1 MKTTT
6 SSSDWDIVFRRWPI
20 TAPLQGVTAA
30 KKRYIEAIVES
41 LSIIFGRSR
50 HAALFCLLALG
61 AGAGCQSTPAPTA
74 APAATGLEVTVED
87 ADQPQP
93 AAPRPTY
100 ADGYPSFAGSL
111 NAANVQMTN
120 EEAQA
125 LQFRLTALSKARKA
139 GTISEAEYQAKLAE
153 LRKLAAEHGADTQ
166 ALIAK

>member
-1 MKTTT
+1 M
-6 SSSDWDIVFRRWPI
+6 
-20 TAPLQGVTAA
+20 
-30 KKRYIEAIVES
+30 ES
-41 LSIIFGRSR
+41 LRIIFGRSGQ
-50 HAALFCLLALG
+50 AALFSLVALG
-61 AGAGCQSTPAPTA
+61 AGAGCQSAPATTTVPTA
-74 APAATGLEVTVED
+74 AALEVTVED
-87 ADQPQP
+87 ADQPQ
-93 AAPRPTY
+93 AATPRPTY
-100 ADGYPSFAGSL
+100 SDGYPSFAGSL

>member
-1 MKTTT
+1 M
-6 SSSDWDIVFRRWPI
+6 
-20 TAPLQGVTAA
+20 
-30 KKRYIEAIVES
+30 VES
-41 LSIIFGRSR
+41 LRFMFGRSGQ
-50 HAALFCLLALG
+50 AAVFSLVVLMT
-61 AGAGCQSTPAPTA
+61 GAGCQSTPAPTA
-74 APAATGLEVTVED
+74 AATVPTATGLEVTVED
-87 ADQPQP
+87 ADQPQ
-93 AAPRPTY
+93 AATPHPTY
-100 ADGYPSFAGSL
+100 SDGYPSFAGSL

>member
-1 MKTTT
+1 M
-6 SSSDWDIVFRRWPI
+6 
-20 TAPLQGVTAA
+20 
-30 KKRYIEAIVES
+30 VES
-41 LSIIFGRSR
+41 LRIIFGRSGQ
-50 HAALFCLLALG
+50 AALFSLVALG
-61 AGAGCQSTPAPTA
+61 AGAGCQSAPATTTVPTA
-74 APAATGLEVTVED
+74 AALEVTVED
-87 ADQPQP
+87 ADQPQ
-93 AAPRPTY
+93 AATPRPTY
-100 ADGYPSFAGSL
+100 SDGYPSFAGSL

>member
-1 MKTTT
+1 M
-6 SSSDWDIVFRRWPI
+6 
-20 TAPLQGVTAA
+20 
-30 KKRYIEAIVES
+30 VES
-41 LSIIFGRSR
+41 LLTIMGRSGQ
-50 HAALFCLLALG
+50 AALFCLIALA
-61 AGAGCQSTPAPTA
+61 AGTGCQSAP
-74 APAATGLEVTVED
+74 APAATTVSTAPGLEVTVED

-93 AAPRPTY
+93 NTPRPTY
-100 ADGYPSFAGSL
+100 SDGYPSFAGSL

>member
-1 MKTTT
+1 M
-6 SSSDWDIVFRRWPI
+6 
-20 TAPLQGVTAA
+20 
-30 KKRYIEAIVES
+30 VES
-41 LSIIFGRSR
+41 LRIIFGRSGQV
-50 HAALFCLLALG
+50 AVFCLVALG
-61 AGAGCQSTPAPTA
+61 AGAGCQSAPQQAVPAAVPTA
-74 APAATGLEVTVED
+74 NGLEVTVED

-93 AAPRPTY
+93 ATPRPTY
-100 ADGYPSFAGSL
+100 SDGYPSFAGSL

>member
-1 MKTTT
+1 M
-6 SSSDWDIVFRRWPI
+6 
-20 TAPLQGVTAA
+20 
-30 KKRYIEAIVES
+30 VES
-41 LSIIFGRSR
+41 LRIIFGRSGQ
-50 HAALFCLLALG
+50 AALVSLVALG
-61 AGAGCQSTPAPTA
+61 AGAGCQSAPASTTVPTA
-74 APAATGLEVTVED
+74 TALEVTVED
-87 ADQPQP
+87 ADQPK
-93 AAPRPTY
+93 AATPHPTY